1 MLHEF
6 AVATR
11 TLVKWP
17 GYSASVIL
25 TLALGLGAS
34 TMMFSLVDAALLRPL
49 PFHQP
54 DRLVMLTGV
63 AGPERTP
70 RGASFPEVADWRGL
84 NATLGD
90 VAVYDDTSLNL
101 RIGTEAVR
109 VEAEMVS
116 EPFFRLLGTSAAL
129 GRTFLPEE
137 DSVPD
142 RNAVAVISNRFWRE
156 RFGADPAVLQRNVYL
171 NDRPFQIVG
180 VTPAGFAGLT
190 FDTDVWFPSMMVS
203 LTSAPSVVTSRGNR
217 WLLALGRL
225 KDGVAL
231 GRAQEDLTRVAAIL
245 EEQHPDTNRGRGVN
259 VEYLQ
264 ESLLGGTGRGVITLF
279 AAVLL
284 FLIVACA
291 NAAGLQ
297 FARATARRRELA
309 VRLALGARRSHIF
322 RQLII
327 ESFVLA
333 IVAGALGAIGAAWA
347 TSAAIAWMPAGALP
361 AHVQP
366 ALDPRTLAFAVA
378 VSCLVSVLV
387 ALVPGAAAWG
397 GNPVDGLKEGG
408 RSAGPGLGSLRRLTT
423 QQLLVVT
430 EIAAA
435 MILLAVA
442 GLLVRSLQRQMDVS
456 LGFDPRGV
464 TVARLTLPAARFPPA
479 ERIAFVQRL
488 EERLRQLPGVR
499 SVATGSNLPL
509 TGISSAAILL
519 PDIAPTPD
527 STLRYYSHFVTP
539 DYFATLGIAMVGGR
553 TFTWQDQQGSPLVAI
568 VNEGAARRIWG
579 TDDAVGHR
587 FRLGRA
593 EGPVVEVVGVAV
605 NARFR
610 DLTTDLSAPTV
621 EPDVYFPFSQRTDR
635 DLEIAIRAGN
645 AVSPMLSAMQQAVSQ
660 LDAGLPLYRVQ
671 HLVDAVSQQTST
683 ARFVSALLTLFS
695 VGALLLAAVGLYGL
709 VAYVVGL
716 SRREIAIR
724 LALGADRARVVALI
738 VRNGMTLVVVGVLL
752 GVVGAL
758 AVGRAM
764 RAQLFQTGS
773 GDPATLGL
781 VATLLLLVT
790 LIASLL
796 PTARAVRANPH
807 AALRGD

>member
-1 MLHEF
+1 MLHEL
-6 AVATR
+6 AVAVR
-11 TLVKWP
+11 TLAKWP

-63 AGPERTP
+63 AGPERDP
-70 RGASFPEVADWRGL
+70 RGASLPEVADWRSV
-84 NATLGD
+84 NATLSD

-116 EPFFRLLGTSAAL
+116 EPFFRLLGTPAAI
-129 GRTFLPEE
+129 GRPFLPEE
-137 DSVPD
+137 DSVAD
-142 RNAVAVISNRFWRE
+142 RNAVAVISNRLWRE
-156 RFGADPAVLQRNVYL
+156 RLGADPAVLQRTIYL

-180 VTPAGFAGLT
+180 VMPAGFAGLT

-217 WLLALGRL
+217 WLLALGRV

-231 GRAQEDLTRVAAIL
+231 NRAQEDLTRVATLL
-245 EEQHPDTNRGRGVN
+245 EEQHADTNRGRGVN
-259 VEYLQ
+259 VEKLQ
-264 ESLLGGTGRGVITLF
+264 DSLLGGTGRGVITLF
-279 AAVLL
+279 AAVLV

-297 FARATARRRELA
+297 LARAAARRRELA
-309 VRLALGARRSHIF
+309 VRLALGARRSHIL
-322 RQLII
+322 RQLIV

-366 ALDPRTLAFAVA
+366 ALDPRTLAFAFA
-378 VSCLVSVLV
+378 VSCVVSVLV
-387 ALVPGAAAWG
+387 ALVPGAASWG
-397 GNPVDGLKEGG
+397 RNPLDGLKEGG
-408 RSAGPGLGSLRRLTT
+408 RTAGPGLGSLRRLTT

-479 ERIAFVQRL
+479 ERITFVQRL
-488 EERLRQLPGVR
+488 EEHLRQLPGVR
-499 SVATGSNLPL
+499 AVATGSNLPL
-509 TGISSAAILL
+509 TGNSSASNLL
-519 PDIAPTPD
+519 PDVAPTPD

-539 DYFATLGIAMVGGR
+539 DYFATLGIALVAGR
-553 TFTWQDQQGSPLVAI
+553 GFTWQDRQGSPLVAI

-579 TDDAVGHR
+579 TDGAVGHR
-587 FRLGRA
+587 LRLGHT
-593 EGPVVEVVGVAV
+593 EGPVVEVVGVAG
-605 NARFR
+605 NARYR
-610 DLTTDLSAPTV
+610 DLTTDLSAPSV
-621 EPDVYFPFSQRTDR
+621 EPDVYFPFGQRTDR
-635 DLEIAIRAGN
+635 DLEIAIRADN
-645 AVSPMLSAMQQAVSQ
+645 AVSPIFTAMQQAVSQ
-660 LDAGLPLYRVQ
+660 LDSGLPLYHVQ
-671 HLVDAVSQQTST
+671 PLVDAVRQQTST
-683 ARFVSALLTLFS
+683 SRFVSALLTVVS

-724 LALGADRARVVALI
+724 LALGADRGRVVALI
-738 VRNGMTLVVVGVLL
+738 VRNGMALVVVGLL
-752 GVVGAL
+752 VGVVGAL

-764 RAQLFQTGS
+764 RAQLFETGS
-773 GDPATLGL
+773 ADPVTLGL
-781 VATLLLLVT
+781 VATLLLAVT

-796 PTARAVRANPH
+796 PTTRAVRANPH
-807 AALRGD
+807 AGLRGE